1 MPKVSIIIPV
11 YNVEDYLIKCIDSV
25 LNQTLKDFEL
35 ILVNDGSTDDSLA
48 ICKKYQL
55 VDKRIILL
63 DQANQG
69 SSVARN
75 NGLNIA
81 RGQYISFIDSDDYID
96 ENFLKD
102 NIEILDSENADM
114 ILFGYFEISRKTY
127 NEKLY
132 SNSQSTKDIIEGLF
146 TRKIAPAPWN
156 KIYKREIFENLR
168 FKEGI
173 RHQDFYI
180 LPFVVDKCRK
190 IVYNNKAYY
199 YYNTLNKKSVTN
211 TIKRAE
217 SNYIQFLSL
226 INFIEIAKKNNW
238 TKLCS
243 YDFELL
249 IKQAIKLYNYYKKE
263 DEKKNSY
270 IKEVVKGYSKET
282 WLKNGLSIRYKVLL
296 WDYLHMNIFAYWYK
310 NK

>member
-1 MPKVSIIIPV
+1 MPKVSIIVPV
-11 YNVEDYLIKCIDSV
+11 YNVENYLIQCIDSV

-35 ILVNDGSTDDSLA
+35 ILINDGSTDNSLT
-48 ICKKYQL
+48 ICKKYQST
-55 VDKRIILL
+55 DKRIILL

-102 NIEILDSENADM
+102 NIELLELENADM
-114 ILFGYFEISRKTY
+114 ILFGYFEISKKELR
-127 NEKLY
+127 EQLY
-132 SNSQSTKDIIEGLF
+132 SNLKSTKDIIEGLF
-146 TRKIAPAPWN
+146 KRKVIPAPWN
-156 KIYKREIFENLR
+156 KIYKREIFNDLR

-180 LPFVVDKCRK
+180 LPFIVDKCKK
-190 IVYNNKAYY
+190 IAYNNKAYY
-199 YYNTLNKKSVTN
+199 YYNISNDKSVTN
-211 TIKRAE
+211 TIKKAE

-238 TKLCS
+238 KRLAA
-243 YDFELL
+243 YDFRLL
-249 IKQAIKLYNYYKKE
+249 IKQAIKLYYYKKNM
-263 DEKKNSY
+263 KKDSY
-270 IKEVVKGYSKET
+270 IKEVIKKYSKET
-282 WLKNGLSIRYKVLL
+282 WLKNGLSIRYRVLL
-296 WDYLHMNIFAYWYK
+296 WDYLHMNIFTYWYK